1 MKKLNLLFILAAGL
15 TLTLSCNRDEGRF
28 EPEVEQ
34 FKTVTITAGAA
45 DTRTVLDGTAVK
57 WENGDE
63 VALVFPHSS
72 KTAHV
77 ETFATSLQS
86 NATSATFKGTLPADV
101 LSQAGGYD
109 ENAYAVYPVSAVTT
123 DGSVRFTLPAE
134 QRVRANGTFASGLN
148 LTSAAVSLEDLQKD
162 GKASAAFHNALSI
175 LRFPLPG
182 DVTSVTL
189 TGTAPLAG
197 TVPFVVDHSK
207 DGRLLIDSASL
218 SSSDKQT
225 SVVLKPADGSECF
238 TKGAYVNLL
247 VLPGTH
253 SSMTVKLTTKS
264 LGDFT
269 KTSTQRFS
277 FEASKY
283 YTLNFNVNTDALVEE
298 LTSGLNDLEQDLS
311 DIENQLAGLET
322 NAEKISALVDQ
333 IQSVALMSEYVE
345 NAVYAYYANQSVGM
359 LKMDVNL
366 HYMVRPA
373 AAMSYL
379 LAICKEEGNLSQVLS
394 ILRDDQAGNF
404 SNMTVK
410 DAMLDGDILT
420 VVVDAAQLD
429 KNFYDGRTKAS
440 LALQISDGNTDVLS
454 DFAYLIPKVGNVLNL
469 SRIDNIPVLKGASFS
484 MSYQYGAEDYSKC
497 QVSVEGTGFSSAPTV
512 SANNGSGYISANFS
526 ESANLANMSI
536 TVTLKYD
543 GNVVDERTLTFAD
556 GGVFSVATPN
566 SVDYIGGEVA
576 VNVTSSSFDS
586 YNMHLS
592 GAGDWIYETSAGVSG
607 RYTLNQNTGSQ
618 RSANVVITINN
629 GNVSYSKTVTI
640 TQKAS
645 GTSLTGSY
653 YSNGERVLLNQK
665 TSSCANALNIVIL
678 GDGYQKK
685 DLLKGGKFE
694 RSARSAMD
702 SFFGIEPY
710 KTFKDRFNVYMVA
723 YESTDEGIDNKA
735 AGVNKNTYFNTYCE
749 GGDNTAAYADESGV
763 ESIKTVVKNTVGSS
777 DAQYYRTIAIVLAN
791 TSEQAGSCGYPYRER
806 YNNTSTLGEEWASFS
821 ICVLAAN
828 STGTNGLVKHE
839 AGGHAFGRLADEY
852 YKGGTITSAQVA
864 ELAKFHAKG
873 WYFNVCTDR
882 SYWNLFIGK
891 AGYEDVS
898 YIEGAWGYAYGVYRP
913 TQGGMMQNN
922 AGVFNAPSR
931 RAIYQR
937 IIRQTEGYNA
947 YSDAKFFEY
956 DRRNVN

>member
-1 MKKLNLLFILAAGL
+1 MKKITKLSILLAALALASSCQDEAGL
-15 TLTLSCNRDEGRF
+15 NPPQPTQVTLEASS
-28 EPEVEQ
+28 
-34 FKTVTITAGAA
+34 A

-63 VALVFPHSS
+63 VALVFTHSS

-86 NATSATFKGTLPADV
+86 NATSATFKGTLPSEILGED
-101 LSQAGGYD
+101 GGYD

-123 DGSVRFTLPAE
+123 DGSIRFTLPAE

-175 LRFPLPG
+175 LRFPLKG

-189 TGTAPLAG
+189 MGTAPLAG

-207 DGRLLIDSASL
+207 DGRLLIDSASW

-238 TKGAYVNLL
+238 TNGAYVNLL

-283 YTLNFNVNTDALVEE
+283 YTLNFNVDTDALVEE
-298 LTSGLNDLEQDLS
+298 LTYGLNNLEQDLS
-311 DIENQLAGLET
+311 DIENRLAGLET

-345 NAVYAYYANQSVGM
+345 NAVYAYYANQSIGM

-394 ILRDDQAGNF
+394 ILRDDQTGNF

-429 KNFYDGRTKAS
+429 RNFYDGRTKAS
-440 LALQISDGNTDVLS
+440 LALQISDGNTDILS

-497 QVSVEGTGFSSAPTV
+497 QVSVKGTGFSSAPTV
-512 SANNGSGYISANFS
+512 TANNGSGYISANFS

-556 GGVFSVATPN
+556 GGVFSIATPS

-576 VNVTSSSFDS
+576 VNVTSSSFAS

-653 YSNGERVLLNQK
+653 YGNGERVLLNQK
-665 TSSCANALNIVIL
+665 TASCANALNIVIL

-723 YESTDEGIDNKA
+723 YESTDEGVDNQA
-735 AGVNKNTYFNTYCE
+735 AGVNKNTYFDTYWA
-749 GGDNTAAYADESGV
+749 GNGTAAYTNNVNKVITAVQNVIG
-763 ESIKTVVKNTVGSS
+763 TS

-791 TSEQAGSCGYPYRER
+791 ISDQAGSCGYPVREGGNFR
-806 YNNTSTLGEEWASFS
+806 SALGENWRSFS

-852 YKGGTITSAQVA
+852 YTGGAITSAKVA
-864 ELAKFHAKG
+864 ELADWHSKG

-882 SYWNLFIGK
+882 SYWNIFIGRS
-891 AGYEDVS
+891 GYEDV
-898 YIEGAWGYAYGVYRP
+898 GYYVGGWTYSSGIYRP
-913 TQGGMMQNN
+913 SEGGMMQNN
-922 AGVFNAPSR
+922 TGVFNAPSR
-931 RAIYQR
+931 RAIYER
-937 IIRQTEGYNA
+937 IIRQTEGYDA

>member
-1 MKKLNLLFILAAGL
+1 MKKITKLSILLAALALASSCQDEAGL
-15 TLTLSCNRDEGRF
+15 NPPQPTQVTLEASS
-28 EPEVEQ
+28 
-34 FKTVTITAGAA
+34 A

-63 VALVFPHSS
+63 VALVFTHSS

-101 LSQAGGYD
+101 LSQDGGYD

-134 QRVRANGTFASGLN
+134 QRLRANGTFASGLN

-175 LRFPLPG
+175 LRFSLPG

-207 DGRLLIDSASL
+207 DGRLLIDSASW

-283 YTLNFNVNTDALVEE
+283 YTLNFNVDTDALVEE

-429 KNFYDGRTKAS
+429 RNFYDGRTKAS
-440 LALQISDGNTDVLS
+440 LALQISDGNTDILS

-484 MSYQYGAEDYSKC
+484 MSYQYGADDYSKC
-497 QVSVEGTGFSSAPTV
+497 QVSVKGTGFSSAPTV
-512 SANNGSGYISANFS
+512 TANNGSGYIYANFS

-576 VNVTSSSFDS
+576 VNVTSSSFAS

-618 RSANVVITINN
+618 RSANVIVTITN
-629 GNVSYSKTVTI
+629 GNISYSKTVTI

-645 GTSLTGSY
+645 GTPLAGSY
-653 YSNGERVLLNQK
+653 YGNGERVLLNQK
-665 TSSCANALNIVIL
+665 TASCANALNIVIL

-694 RSARSAMD
+694 RSARSAVD
-702 SFFGIEPY
+702 AFFSVEPY
-710 KTFKDRFNVYMVA
+710 KSFKDRFNVYMVA
-723 YESTDEGIDNKA
+723 YESQAEGPRLESVA
-735 AGVNKNTYFNTYCE
+735 ASEHNTYFGTYYKGSGNTYV
-749 GGDNTAAYADESGV
+749 GYNSSST
-763 ESIKTVVKNTVGSS
+763 IQTIVKNTVGLSS
-777 DAQYYRTIAIVLAN
+777 DAQFYRTIVVLLVN
-791 TSEQAGSCGYPYRER
+791 TAESVGSTDYPKMETGSSSTTGDGY
-806 YNNTSTLGEEWASFS
+806 ASFA
-821 ICVLAAN
+821 IAILAAN
-828 STGTNGLVKHE
+828 TQGTGGLVRHE
-839 AGGHAFGRLADEY
+839 AGGHAFGRLGDEY
-852 YKGGTITSAQVA
+852 TVDWYTTSLVNERHGYGFYRNVATGT
-864 ELAKFHAKG
+864 
-873 WYFNVCTDR
+873 
-882 SYWNLFIGK
+882 SYWKDFTN
-891 AGYEDVS
+891 AGYGASEVTYDS
-898 YIEGAWGYAYGVYRP
+898 YGSGLYRS
-913 TQGGMMQNN
+913 TKEKGIMWNN
-922 AGVFNAPSR
+922 NGNFNAVSR
-931 RAIYQR
+931 HAIYER
-937 IIRQTEGYNA
+937 IIKQTEGAGA
-947 YSDAKFFEY
+947 YTWAKFLEY
-956 DRRNVN
+956 DRKNRD